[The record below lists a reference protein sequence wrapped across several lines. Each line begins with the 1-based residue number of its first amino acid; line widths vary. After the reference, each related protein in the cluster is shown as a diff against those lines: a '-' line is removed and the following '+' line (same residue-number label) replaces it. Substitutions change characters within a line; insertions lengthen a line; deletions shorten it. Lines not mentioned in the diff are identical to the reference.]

1 MMAPKKPVV
10 PKSLA
15 ETARE
20 GDRRRTLEAMRDHL
34 AEFMEQAQTG
44 VKPQYAAQLRET
56 LRELDELPV
65 AEEASAVDE
74 IAARRKERRSTSATG
89 GLAAGGDVK
98 RRR

>member
-1 MMAPKKPVV
+1 MSAKQPATPLG
-10 PKSLA
+10 LA
-15 ETARE
+15 ATAKL

-65 AEEASAVDE
+65 AEEASTVDD
-74 IAARRKERRSTSATG
+74 IAARRAARRAAAKSDGAAAGRSDVRRS
-89 GLAAGGDVK
+89 
-98 RRR
+98 